1 MGDGEEI
8 QTKLQRQQR
17 SNATVATACVAFLVC
32 MIGAAYAAVPLYRV
46 FCQATGYAGTT
57 QRVRQYSDTILDK
70 TINVRFD
77 ANTDK
82 GVPWDFKPVQREVTL
97 RIGETT
103 MIKYEAHNLSDRE
116 TYGRASFNVSP
127 GNVGAYFDQVE
138 CFCFTDTTLKP
149 GEKPE
154 MPVVFFVDPDIVK
167 DPDLKDV
174 KTITLSYTFFPIP
187 KPKPVVTAE
196 GGTGSGS

>member
-1 MGDGEEI
+1 MGDGEDI

-82 GVPWDFKPVQREVTL
+82 GVPWDFKQVQREVTL

-127 GNVGAYFDQVE
+127 GNVGAYFDKVE

-149 GEKPE
+149 GEKRE
-154 MPVVFFVDPDIVK
+154 CRWC
-167 DPDLKDV
+167 
-174 KTITLSYTFFPIP
+174 SSSIP
-187 KPKPVVTAE
+187 TSSRIQ
-196 GGTGSGS
+196 T